1 VHAFRGYPVWNAF
14 PAYLADVLRSIGYAD
29 VTVIDIPPEHNGG
42 FAGDPAYAGYQIF
55 TQQGWVA
62 DYPSASTFYSLFSCD
77 QPNFS
82 GYCNPDVEAVAF
94 QAAAAA
100 PNDPARSRDLWR
112 QVDRMLTDDA
122 AFVTLGNHQG
132 AVLVS
137 ERVGNV
143 QTRAGLGA
151 VLSQLWVR

>member
-1 VHAFRGYPVWNAF
+1 M
-14 PAYLADVLRSIGYAD
+14 LRSIGYAD
-29 VTVIDIPPEHNGG
+29 VTVIDIPPEHKRG
-42 FAGDPAYAGYQIF
+42 FADDPAYAGYQIF

-62 DYPSASTFYSLFSCD
+62 DYPSASNFYDQFSCHRA
-77 QPNFS
+77 NLS
-82 GYCNPDVEAVAF
+82 GYCNTEIEAVAV

-100 PNDPARSRDLWR
+100 PNDPARSLDLWA
-112 QVDRMLTDDA
+112 QVDRMVTDDA

-143 QTRAGLGA
+143 LTRPGLGP